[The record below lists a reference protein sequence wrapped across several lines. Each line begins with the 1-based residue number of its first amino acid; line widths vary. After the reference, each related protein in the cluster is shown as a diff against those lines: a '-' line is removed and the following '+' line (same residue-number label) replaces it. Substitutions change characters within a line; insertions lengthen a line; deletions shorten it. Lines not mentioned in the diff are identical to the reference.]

1 MKINK
6 YLLGMV
12 SFIAFSSYLQA
23 ATLDYRHEYADRT
36 RINKDRIAIIEKLPN
51 GIGFYV
57 DASVKSGGVDGE
69 QDKHLSDLVAN
80 AIELGV
86 SYNYKVTDNF
96 VLQPDLYLKA
106 VNTSIYKPY
115 LRGNIILILVF
126 IWLVVTVMT
135 MQGRQLTIVMMR
147 KRIDLILI

>member
-1 MKINK
+1 MKINR

-86 SYNYKVTDNF
+86 SYNYKVTAILF
-96 VLQPDLYLKA
+96 CSLDLYLKA
-106 VNTSIYKPY
+106 VQ
-115 LRGNIILILVF
+115 ILQF
-126 IWLVVTVMT
+126 IS
-135 MQGRQLTIVMMR
+135 
-147 KRIDLILI
+147 LI

>member
-96 VLQPDLYLKA
+96 VLQP
-106 VNTSIYKPY
+106 
-115 LRGNIILILVF
+115 GF
-126 IWLVVTVMT
+126 IFESGVMT
-135 MQGRQLTIVMMR
+135 H
-147 KRIDLILI
+147 

>member
-1 MKINK
+1 MKINR
-6 YLLGMV
+6 YLLGMASCMV
-12 SFIAFSSYLQA
+12 FSSYLQA

-86 SYNYKVTDNF
+86 SYNYNVTNH
-96 VLQPDLYLKA
+96 VILQPGFIFESGPD
-106 VNTSIYKPY
+106 TSIYKP
-115 LRGNIILILVF
+115 
-126 IWLVVTVMT
+126 
-135 MQGRQLTIVMMR
+135 
-147 KRIDLILI
+147 